1 MNSVLTY
8 FNGEK
13 WESYLFLLLGVL
25 SILISIYLLFVL
37 KTSFWKGVAIP
48 FILVGILELVVG
60 YTIVRRSP
68 VDILRVEKMINDEPQ
83 KIASEE
89 IPRMEKVMS
98 NFVIFRY
105 VEIALIILGIAL
117 MYSSKHDTFWKGI
130 GLGLFM
136 QAGIVLSLDFLNEIY
151 PTSIHKSID
160 NHFFLGT
167 TNGLYFLNSKFELLQ
182 G

>member
-25 SILISIYLLFVL
+25 SILMSIYLLFVL

-98 NFVIFRY
+98 NFKVFR
-105 VEIALIILGIAL
+105 IAEIILIGIGILL
-117 MYSSKHDTFWKGI
+117 MYHTLNDTFSRGL
-130 GLGLFM
+130 GLGLFF
-136 QAGIVLSLDFLNEIY
+136 QASTVLSLDFFAERRGHMYLE
-151 PTSIHKSID
+151 
-160 NHFFLGT
+160 
-167 TNGLYFLNSKFELLQ
+167 FLNDFVQKL
-182 G
+182 

>member
-98 NFVIFRY
+98 NFKVFR
-105 VEIALIILGIAL
+105 IAEIILIGIGILL
-117 MYSSKHDTFWKGI
+117 MYHTLNDTFSRGL
-130 GLGLFM
+130 GLGLFF
-136 QAGIVLSLDFLNEIY
+136 QASTVLSLDFFAERRGHMYLE
-151 PTSIHKSID
+151 
-160 NHFFLGT
+160 
-167 TNGLYFLNSKFELLQ
+167 FLNDFVQKL
-182 G
+182 